1 MAVWFDVTSL
11 YSWNRPVT
19 GVTRVELECA
29 RALLESEEYRV
40 QFVRYEPKLQQFLA
54 CDTSGL
60 KDRLIYLESLEGCST
75 GKLRPFLKRVLA
87 LLPDR
92 MQTILLWLLSAPLR
106 LLKSLHALFRPDFS
120 SLKSSALQSADCLI
134 CVGFDLGSEKFKLLG
149 ALRQRVD
156 LRVVTLCHDLIPW
169 ARPDLT
175 LDRVTRLF
183 VRYLDELVRVSDHVA
198 CNSVCTAK
206 DLHRYLESRTEAPSI
221 SVVRLGS
228 RLGEKRNNSPSV
240 VISSIVDQPYILY
253 VSTIERRKNHE
264 ILLDAYRELLSQGF
278 TNLPLL
284 VFVGMQGWGADHFF
298 QRLGAE
304 PDLARYVALLHHV
317 SDNDLAVLYQKT
329 LFTVYPSLY
338 EGWGL
343 PVAESLA
350 HGKFCIASNAAS
362 IPEVGGELVHYCSP
376 EDASAWALT
385 IQHFASH
392 PDALAVAEEK
402 VQRHYEPPQ
411 WRETVNQIMQVARAS
426 QEVLP

>member
-29 RALLESEEYRV
+29 RALLESEEHRV
-40 QFVRYEPKLQQFLA
+40 QFVQLEPRSKQFISSDPLELRERLA
-54 CDTSGL
+54 F
-60 KDRLIYLESLEGCST
+60 LESLEGRSS
-75 GKLRPFLKRVLA
+75 GRLRPFLKMLLG

-92 MQTILLWLLSAPLR
+92 MQTILLSVLSIPQRFIERLR
-106 LLKSLHALFRPDFS
+106 FARLGETVSTKSNVIHS
-120 SLKSSALQSADCLI
+120 GDCLI
-134 CVGFDLGSEKFKLLG
+134 SLGFGLASERFKAL
-149 ALRQRVD
+149 AILRQQVD
-156 LRVVTLCHDLIPW
+156 IRIVGCCYDLIPW
-169 ARPDLT
+169 IRPDLT
-175 LDRVTRLF
+175 LDRITRSF
-183 VRYLDELVRVSDHVA
+183 VRYLGELLEVSDHVV
-198 CNSVCTAK
+198 CISDCTAS
-206 DLHRYLESRTEAPSI
+206 DLQLFLESKSRVCPI
-221 SVVRLGS
+221 SVIRLGS
-228 RLGEKRNNSPSV
+228 QIGQRRPNSTAAAIAP
-240 VISSIVDQPYILY
+240 ILEQPFVLY
-253 VSTIERRKNHE
+253 VSTLERRKNHE

-298 QRLGAE
+298 QRLAAE

-376 EDASAWALT
+376 EDASAWALA
-385 IQHFASH
+385 IHHFASH

-411 WRETVNQIMQVARAS
+411 WRETVNQIMHVARAS